1 MTIHPD
7 REILI
12 ARVIDGEATPEDWQ
26 AIRDLA
32 TTDPALWGDL
42 AESQSNHDQLRAAV
56 GELVAIAD
64 AVEAPIREHAAISLA
79 QRLGLVGRWGGW
91 AVAAAVLLA
100 WSLGLLG
107 VPTSQDNIHAGL
119 GPDIQPAQSPDQ
131 ALDSYLEQGKAVGR
145 VVRQEPGLVIL
156 DTKPINDGKNIEILY
171 LRQIVERAVVDNLYR
186 VSRDESG
193 RLVPMPVDRL
203 PGPSKPF

>member
-1 MTIHPD
+1 MTTNPD

-26 AIRDLA
+26 TIRTLA
-32 TTDPALWGDL
+32 ASDPTLWGDL

-64 AVEAPIREHAAISLA
+64 SIEAPIREHAAVSLA

-100 WSLGLLG
+100 WSVGLLG
-107 VPTSQDNIHAGL
+107 TPSGTDSLHAGL
-119 GPDIQPAQSPDQ
+119 GPDLQPIQSPDQ
-131 ALDSYLEQGKAVGR
+131 ALDTYLEQGKAVGR
-145 VVRQEPGLVIL
+145 VVRQKPGLVIL
-156 DTKPINDGKNIEILY
+156 DTNPINDGKDLEIIY

-193 RLVPMPVDRL
+193 RLVPIPVDRL